1 MTPIWRRMLG
11 SLPGRGVHGLLRRIP
26 IMLLVPLAAGL
37 FFVSCG
43 SGEDDGPVSPPSGS
57 GESQAAPT
65 PVSASP
71 AATETP
77 APQEPTPTPEPEF
90 EGYSLGLSE
99 GAFWEYRWTFV
110 DRSCAQGRGCG
121 TDEDSG
127 VFRVTLGEQRQ
138 IGGVTVYQLIVTGK
152 SAIELADVSRDFAP
166 RWRYLGAADDRI
178 VVSNGSTLTI
188 LFDAVSGKWAGS
200 GYFTN
205 RFDEDELVVARTGRL
220 DQSFEIANWSGVK
233 SGPWEFV
240 SRAASQSQCETIEG
254 LRICPREDEFSFTES
269 EYYRS
274 GVGPVAYRFRNAAS
288 FSGGGFFSSYETTE
302 WVALVASSLRG
313 DAGSTVISP
322 AAPSPAA
329 PTPVVSPSDPG
340 DIPLIFGPVDG
351 SLPLEPGSDQ
361 ISDFSSGVSLDRAI
375 VQVRFTN
382 PQIAG
387 GRWSYGISFR
397 QSEEETFHAVYIS
410 GDGQW
415 GHFARA
421 GSFDA
426 ESGLDGGT
434 AAFRLESGESNLL
447 TLVFEAAEGV
457 FFVNGE
463 QVAELDLELT
473 GARAPGDIRVM
484 AGLLSTDHLDGSEI
498 LYTGFVISPAE

>member
-1 MTPIWRRMLG
+1 MRIWRRLLG
-11 SLPGRGVHGLLRRIP
+11 GATMRAGHGLLRRIP
-26 IMLLVPLAAGL
+26 IMILVPLAAGL
-37 FFVSCG
+37 LFASCTSDG
-43 SGEDDGPVSPPSGS
+43 DDGPVSPPSAS
-57 GESQAAPT
+57 GESQTAPT
-65 PVSASP
+65 RASASP

-77 APQEPTPTPEPEF
+77 ATPEPTPTPRPEF

-99 GAFWEYRWTFV
+99 GAFWEYRWSFV
-110 DRSCAQGRGCG
+110 DRSCAQGSGCG

-127 VFRVTLGEQRQ
+127 LFRVTLGEQRQ
-138 IGGVTVYQLIVTGK
+138 IGGVPVYELIVTGK
-152 SAIELADVSRDFAP
+152 SAIELPDERRDFAP

-205 RFDEDELVVARTGRL
+205 RFDEDELIVARTGRL
-220 DQSFEIANWSGVK
+220 DQSFEIANWPGVEQ
-233 SGPWEFV
+233 GPWEFV
-240 SRAASQSQCETIEG
+240 GRAASQSQCETIAG
-254 LRICPREDEFSFTES
+254 LRICPREEAFSFTES

-274 GVGPVAYRFRNAAS
+274 GVGPVAYRFHNTAS

-313 DAGSTVISP
+313 DAGSAILSPSMPPEEAP
-322 AAPSPAA
+322 AAIVA
-329 PTPVVSPSDPG
+329 PSDPA

-361 ISDFSSGVSLDRAI
+361 ISDFSSGVSLEGAI

-382 PQIAG
+382 PQIAD

-397 QSEEETFHAVYIS
+397 QSEEETFHAVYLS

-421 GSFDA
+421 GSFDG

-434 AAFRLESGESNLL
+434 AAFNLQSGESNLL
-447 TLVFEAAEGV
+447 TLDFEATEAV

-463 QVAELDLELT
+463 QLAELDLELP

-484 AGLLSTDHLDGSEI
+484 AGLLATDHLDGSEI
-498 LYTGFVISPAE
+498 LFSGFIIAPAE